1 MKKISKAIIV
11 VLMILS
17 LTMLASCGK
26 NKDDGKNNDDG
37 DTSTGYPSLPGGG
50 KGQTPFVPYP

>member
-11 VLMILS
+11 ALMILS
-17 LTMLASCGK
+17 LTLLASCGK
-26 NKDDGKNNDDG
+26 NKDNDKNNKDDG
-37 DTSTGYPSLPGGG
+37 SSTGYPSLPGGG